1 MSIRKAS
8 STRDRAQINLTI
20 GEVLTEEREMLR
32 VERLD
37 ILDPSAARNLPG
49 QDAILFRS
57 AGPEREWAKLHVD
70 HVQQAHLGAGLDI
83 LVGGSGDGSGAI
95 RIETTGGVSAASL
108 PQAHD
113 ENAGPATGNSMRRSA

>member
-57 AGPEREWAKLHVD
+57 AGPERGWAKLYVD
-70 HVQQAHLGAGLDI
+70 HVQQAHLGASLDI
-83 LVGGSGDGSGAI
+83 LIGGSGDGIGRDS
-95 RIETTGGVSAASL
+95 
-108 PQAHD
+108 H
-113 ENAGPATGNSMRRSA
+113 